1 MNKNDIMIKRN
12 EGYAN
17 LKLKACRV
25 IYSENE
31 STTRYKVSKERKSK
45 RWTKSTQA
53 SKLNIKERNVLE
65 FLKVSDSCYQTF
77 AVVLLLPGNP
87 TPRTPP
93 NPIPSRVN
101 SF

>member
-1 MNKNDIMIKRN
+1 MLIL
-12 EGYAN
+12 N
-17 LKLKACRV
+17 LKPAEWFTLKMNVRRD
-25 IYSENE
+25 
-31 STTRYKVSKERKSK
+31 TRCKVSKEQKSK

-53 SKLNIKERNVLE
+53 SKLNIKERNVSE

>member
-1 MNKNDIMIKRN
+1 MLIL
-12 EGYAN
+12 N
-17 LKLKACRV
+17 LKPAEWFTLKMKVRRD
-25 IYSENE
+25 
-31 STTRYKVSKERKSK
+31 TRCKVSKERKSK

-87 TPRTPP
+87 NFEEKKGR
-93 NPIPSRVN
+93 SVFVQVN
-101 SF
+101 LSSSTNVKQ

>member
-1 MNKNDIMIKRN
+1 MLIL
-12 EGYAN
+12 N
-17 LKLKACRV
+17 LKPAEWFTLKMKVRD
-25 IYSENE
+25 
-31 STTRYKVSKERKSK
+31 TRCKVSKERKNK

-87 TPRTPP
+87 APRTPP